1 MPDVPTG
8 LQPEHNRTVEIE
20 AVATS
25 LDKFK
30 KEATVGS
37 VIPKGSTFTI
47 TCDEGPYLDGDDSAP
62 PPLSYLV
69 ASVAF

>member
-1 MPDVPTG
+1 MVDVPTG
-8 LQPEHNRTVEIE
+8 LRPDHNRTVEVE

-25 LDKFK
+25 LAKFK
-30 KEATVGS
+30 KEATVAS
-37 VIPKGSTFTI
+37 VNPKGSTFTI
-47 TCDEGPYLDGDDSAP
+47 TCDEGSYLDGDDSAP